1 MYVLLVRYENNTN
14 FYLNI
19 ELVNRITKK
28 NQKKIHLIGNV
39 LLTHSHKWDNDLSTG
54 LELPISLYSIIL
66 ETWKFK
72 KYEIQ
77 LF

>member
-39 LLTHSHKWDNDLSTG
+39 LLTHSHK
-54 LELPISLYSIIL
+54 
-66 ETWKFK
+66 
-72 KYEIQ
+72 
-77 LF
+77 